1 MGRLTQIYLFLT
13 PTGEF
18 QVAIEFTFAN
28 SPFSV
33 CFFIMVYWT
42 LGLGFFFVFFFFLLM
57 AKKLVLVGHR
67 KD

>member
-18 QVAIEFTFAN
+18 HMAIEFNFAN
-28 SPFSV
+28 SPLSV
-33 CFFIMVYWT
+33 CFLLLSI
-42 LGLGFFFVFFFFLLM
+42 GLWFGFVLLM
-57 AKKLVLVGHR
+57 AKKLVLVDYR